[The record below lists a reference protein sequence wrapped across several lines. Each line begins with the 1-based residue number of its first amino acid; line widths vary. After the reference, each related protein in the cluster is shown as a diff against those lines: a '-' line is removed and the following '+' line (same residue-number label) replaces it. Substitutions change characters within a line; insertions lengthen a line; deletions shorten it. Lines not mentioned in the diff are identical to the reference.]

1 MFVDYIGLT
10 LYFGIGIIVSNAI
23 SLLATKGNKWKS
35 TMGLLTFELIVLV
48 AFLYVMLPSKA
59 LSSVLWINLIGA
71 AIAAGLLV
79 TGNSVSMTTGKF
91 IHPERKEVGQSK
103 GKTSN
108 WPGRVLGLS
117 IVGMVV
123 LFAVSSITQLTSIDE
138 VYNTIPLKTE
148 EKSEVLTSTK
158 ETPIA
163 IAPETAK
170 RKMLQKFSVIPNSN
184 MFTLDGIT
192 AQVVNGE
199 YVYVATVEFNGFF
212 KWMKLGEV
220 PGYFIISATDINAQ
234 PEFVEKPLIY
244 TPSAY
249 FGKDAARKIY
259 AAFPGFAA
267 TGKIN
272 LEIDEEGNPQYVQ
285 TLYREYG
292 VSGRMNYNEF
302 KTAVLNATTGEVK
315 VYDSL
320 EAPSFVDAPITSA
333 AANSINEYFGRYS
346 QGWWNQTMFGAKKD
360 VKVPTENGI
369 YASGQITPMMDK
381 EGEQLLYFTDFTSGD
396 EDQDSALGYSLINA
410 RTGQVTYYRDTK
422 VGIMDSDGAISIAS
436 KIYPEK
442 KWKAS
447 MPVLYNI
454 DGVPTWIVSLMDSK
468 GIFKKYVYIN
478 AIDND
483 IVVDA
488 DAAQSA
494 LDAYRIE
501 LATKGSNNTNTD
513 AGNLETIEGT
523 VSRVTLVAGESQT
536 VVSFLLEDN
545 KTIYSVT
552 TNNSPMS
559 LFLKEGDKVSF
570 QAVVAAEAKAAS
582 IENLVIEGLE

>member
-1 MFVDYIGLT
+1 MFLNFVGLT
-10 LYFGIGIIVSNAI
+10 LYFGIGILLANCI
-23 SLLATKGNKWKS
+23 SLIARKGKNSKG
-35 TMGLLTFELIVLV
+35 TIILLIVELFLMGGFLFV
-48 AFLYVMLPSKA
+48 ALPSKT
-59 LSSVLWINLIGA
+59 LSTILWINLIGA
-71 AIAAGLLV
+71 VIASGLLLTRRSISKASMKVLHNGRKNAETV
-79 TGNSVSMTTGKF
+79 TVNDWSGRILGISLAAMVLLF
-91 IHPERKEVGQSK
+91 I
-103 GKTSN
+103 
-108 WPGRVLGLS
+108 
-117 IVGMVV
+117 
-123 LFAVSSITQLTSIDE
+123 VSSVTKVTAIDD
-138 VYNTIPLKTE
+138 VYQTIPLKTE
-148 EKSEVLTSTK
+148 EKAEVLTSTK

-163 IAPETAK
+163 IAPKTAK

-192 AQVVNGE
+192 AQVVNDE

-212 KWMKLGEV
+212 KWSKLGAV

-234 PEFVEKPLIY
+234 PKFVEKPIIY

-259 AAFPGFAA
+259 AAYPDYAA

-272 LEIDEEGNPQYVQ
+272 LEIDDKGNPFYIQ
-285 TLYREYG
+285 TLYKEYG

-315 VYDSL
+315 VYNSK
-320 EAPSFVDAPITSA
+320 EAPKFVDAPITSS

-360 VKVPTENGI
+360 VKIPTENGI
-369 YASGQITPMMDK
+369 YASGQITPMMNK
-381 EGEQLLYFTDFTSGD
+381 EGSQLLYFTDFTSGD
-396 EDQDSALGYSLINA
+396 EEQDSALGYSLINA

-422 VGIMDSDGAISIAS
+422 VGIMDSDGAISIAA

-468 GIFKKYVYIN
+468 GIFKKYVYVN
-478 AIDND
+478 AVDND

-488 DAAQSA
+488 DAAQNA

-501 LATKGSNNTNTD
+501 LATKGSNNTSTD
-513 AGNLETIEGT
+513 AADLEKIKGT
-523 VSRVTLVAGESQT
+523 VSRITIVASEAQT
-536 VVSFLLEDN
+536 VVSFLLEN
-545 KTIYSVT
+545 EKTIYSVT
-552 TNNSPMS
+552 TNNSPMA
-559 LFLKEGDKVSF
+559 LFLKEGDKVEF
-570 QAVVAAEAKAAS
+570 QAVVTADAKAAS

>member
-1 MFVDYIGLT
+1 MFVNFIGLT
-10 LYFGIGIIVSNAI
+10 LFFGIGILVANGVSLIA
-23 SLLATKGNKWKS
+23 AKGRNTKS
-35 TMGLLTFELIVLV
+35 TIVLMVIELLLLGGFLFV
-48 AFLYVMLPSKA
+48 ALPSKT
-59 LSSVLWINLIGA
+59 LSTILWINLVGA
-71 AIAAGLLV
+71 VIASGLLL
-79 TGNSVSMTTGKF
+79 TIRSINKASMNVLHK
-91 IHPERKEVGQSK
+91 ERKTVGTNTVNDWS
-103 GKTSN
+103 
-108 WPGRVLGLS
+108 GRVLGIS
-117 IVGMVV
+117 IAAMVL
-123 LFAVSSITQLTSIDE
+123 LFIISSITKVTAIDD
-138 VYNTIPLKTE
+138 VYQTIPLKTE
-148 EKSEVLTSTK
+148 EKAEVLTSAK

-163 IAPETAK
+163 IAPKTAK

-212 KWMKLGEV
+212 KWSKLGAV

-234 PEFVEKPLIY
+234 PKFVETPIVY

-249 FGKDAARKIY
+249 FSKDAARKIY
-259 AAFPGFAA
+259 AAYPDYAA

-272 LEIDEEGNPQYVQ
+272 LEIDEKGNPFYIQ
-285 TLYREYG
+285 TLYKEYG

-315 VYDSL
+315 VYNSHD
-320 EAPSFVDAPITSA
+320 APAFVDAPITSS

-346 QGWWNQTMFGAKKD
+346 QGWWNQTMFGAKKE
-360 VKVPTENGI
+360 VKIPTENGI
-369 YASGQITPMMDK
+369 YASGQITPMMNK
-381 EGEQLLYFTDFTSGD
+381 EGSQLLYFTDFTSGD
-396 EDQDSALGYSLINA
+396 EEQDSALGYSLINA

-422 VGIMDSDGAISIAS
+422 VGIMDSDGAISIAA

-468 GIFKKYVYIN
+468 GIFKKYVYVN
-478 AIDND
+478 AVDND

-488 DAAQSA
+488 DAAQNA

-501 LATKGSNNTNTD
+501 LATKGSNNTSTD
-513 AGNLETIEGT
+513 AADLEKIKGT
-523 VSRVTLVAGESQT
+523 VSRITIVASEAQT
-536 VVSFLLEDN
+536 VVSFLLEN
-545 KTIYSVT
+545 EKTIYSVT
-552 TNNSPMS
+552 TNNSPMA
-559 LFLKEGDKVSF
+559 LFLKEGDKVAF
-570 QAVVAAEAKAAS
+570 QAVVTADAKAAS

>member
-1 MFVDYIGLT
+1 MVNGVNDW
-10 LYFGIGIIVSNAI
+10 S
-23 SLLATKGNKWKS
+23 
-35 TMGLLTFELIVLV
+35 
-48 AFLYVMLPSKA
+48 
-59 LSSVLWINLIGA
+59 
-71 AIAAGLLV
+71 
-79 TGNSVSMTTGKF
+79 
-91 IHPERKEVGQSK
+91 
-103 GKTSN
+103 
-108 WPGRVLGLS
+108 GRVLGIS
-117 IVGMVV
+117 IAAIV
-123 LFAVSSITQLTSIDE
+123 LLFIVSSVTKVTAIDD
-138 VYNTIPLKTE
+138 VYQTIPLKTE
-148 EKSEVLTSTK
+148 EKAEVLTSTK

-163 IAPETAK
+163 IAPKTAK

-212 KWMKLGEV
+212 KWSKLGAV

-234 PEFVEKPLIY
+234 PTFVEKPIIY

-259 AAFPGFAA
+259 AAYPDYAA

-272 LEIDEEGNPQYVQ
+272 LEIDEEGNPFYIQ
-285 TLYREYG
+285 TLYKEYG

-302 KTAVLNATTGEVK
+302 KTAILNATTGEVK
-315 VYDSL
+315 VYDSKD
-320 EAPSFVDAPITSA
+320 APKFVDAPITSS

-360 VKVPTENGI
+360 VKIPTENGI
-369 YASGQITPMMDK
+369 YASGQITPMMNK
-381 EGEQLLYFTDFTSGD
+381 EGSQLLYFTDFTSGD

-422 VGIMDSDGAISIAS
+422 VGIMDSDGAISIAA

-468 GIFKKYVYIN
+468 GIFKKYVYVD
-478 AIDND
+478 AVDND

-488 DAAQSA
+488 DAAQNA

-501 LATKGSNNTNTD
+501 LATKGSNNTSSE
-513 AGNLETIEGT
+513 AANLKEIKGS
-523 VSRVTLVAGESQT
+523 VSRVTIVASEAQT
-536 VVSFLLEDN
+536 VVSFLLEND

-552 TNNSPMS
+552 TNNSPMA
-559 LFLKEGDKVSF
+559 LFLKEGDLVKF
-570 QAVVAAEAKAAS
+570 KAAVTADAKAAS

>member
-1 MFVDYIGLT
+1 MGLNFIGLT
-10 LYFGIGIIVSNAI
+10 FLFGIGILVANGTSFM
-23 SLLATKGNKWKS
+23 LTKGRNIKKI
-35 TMGLLTFELIVLV
+35 MVLMVVELFLLGSFLFIV
-48 AFLYVMLPSKA
+48 LPSKT
-59 LSSVLWINLIGA
+59 LSTILWINLIGA
-71 AIAAGLLV
+71 VVASGVLLV
-79 TGNSVSMTTGKF
+79 SRSISQVSNK
-91 IHPERKEVGQSK
+91 VLLK
-103 GKTSN
+103 GHKNARIDIVNDWS
-108 WPGRVLGLS
+108 GRVLS
-117 IVGMVV
+117 ISIAAMVL
-123 LFAVSSITQLTSIDE
+123 LFIVSSVTKITAIDD
-138 VYNTIPLKTE
+138 VYQTIPLKTE
-148 EKSEVLTSTK
+148 EKAEVLTSTK

-163 IAPETAK
+163 IAPKTAK

-212 KWMKLGEV
+212 KWSKLGAV

-234 PEFVEKPLIY
+234 PKFIEKSIIY

-259 AAFPGFAA
+259 AAYPDYAA

-272 LEIDEEGNPQYVQ
+272 LEIDEEGNPFYIQ
-285 TLYREYG
+285 TLYKEYG

-315 VYDSL
+315 VYDSK
-320 EAPSFVDAPITSA
+320 EAPKFVDAPITSS

-360 VKVPTENGI
+360 VKIPTENGI
-369 YASGQITPMMDK
+369 YASGQITPMMNK
-381 EGEQLLYFTDFTSGD
+381 EGSQLLYFTDFTSGD
-396 EDQDSALGYSLINA
+396 EEQDSALGYSLINA

-422 VGIMDSDGAISIAS
+422 VGIMDSDGAISIAA

-468 GIFKKYVYIN
+468 GIFKKYVYVN
-478 AIDND
+478 AVDND

-488 DAAQSA
+488 DAAQNA

-501 LATKGSNNTNTD
+501 LATKGSNNTSSEAAD
-513 AGNLETIEGT
+513 LQEIKGSI
-523 VSRVTLVAGESQT
+523 SRVTIVASEAQT
-536 VVSFLLEDN
+536 VVSFLLEND

-552 TNNSPMS
+552 TNNSPMA
-559 LFLKEGDKVSF
+559 LFLKEGDEVEFKA
-570 QAVVAAEAKAAS
+570 AVTAEAKAAS
-582 IENLVIEGLE
+582 IENLVIKGLE

>member
-1 MFVDYIGLT
+1 MFFNFIGLT
-10 LYFGIGIIVSNAI
+10 LFFSIGIIVANGV
-23 SLLATKGNKWKS
+23 SLVATKGIKAKS
-35 TMGLLTFELIVLV
+35 TIALLLVELLLMGSFLFV
-48 AFLYVMLPSKA
+48 ALPSKT
-59 LSSVLWINLIGA
+59 LSTILWINLLGA
-71 AIAAGLLV
+71 FIASSLLV
-79 TGNSVSMTTGKF
+79 SRRSVSKASKKLLQKG
-91 IHPERKEVGQSK
+91 RKNAEIEEMNDWS
-103 GKTSN
+103 
-108 WPGRVLGLS
+108 GRVLGLS
-117 IVGMVV
+117 IAAMVL
-123 LFAVSSITQLTSIDE
+123 LFIVSSITQVTAIDD
-138 VYNTIPLKTE
+138 VYQTIPLKTE
-148 EKSEVLTSTK
+148 EKAEVLTSTK

-163 IAPETAK
+163 IAPKTAK

-212 KWMKLGEV
+212 KWSKLGAV

-234 PEFVEKPLIY
+234 PKFVEKPIIY

-249 FGKDAARKIY
+249 FNKDAARKIY
-259 AAFPGFAA
+259 AAYPSYAA

-272 LEIDEEGNPQYVQ
+272 LEIDEKGNPFYIQ
-285 TLYREYG
+285 TLYKEYG

-315 VYDSL
+315 VYDSKD
-320 EAPSFVDAPITSA
+320 APSFVDAPITSS

-369 YASGQITPMMDK
+369 YASGQITPMMNK
-381 EGEQLLYFTDFTSGD
+381 EGSQLLYFTDFTSGD

-410 RTGQVTYYRDTK
+410 RTGQITYYRDTK
-422 VGIMDSDGAISIAS
+422 VGIMDSDGAISIAA

-468 GIFKKYVYIN
+468 GIFKKYVYVN
-478 AIDND
+478 AVDND

-488 DAAQSA
+488 DAAQNA

-501 LATKGSNNTNTD
+501 LATKGSNNTSTD
-513 AGNLETIEGT
+513 AADLQKIKGT
-523 VSRVTLVAGESQT
+523 VSRVTIVASESQT
-536 VVSFLLEDN
+536 VVSFLLEKE

-552 TNNSPMS
+552 TNNSPMA
-559 LFLKEGDKVSF
+559 LFLKEGDTVEF
-570 QAVVAAEAKAAS
+570 QAVVTADAKAAS